1 MQLLLSY
8 LFLQFFSLRGHAALW
23 TCFASL
29 YRNRAHWK
37 DRGVPLLCGRWMLE
51 MQRTEGKADQTKVLK
66 QFLRAGD
73 TRTMFRNFASLLMI
87 LMATPSN
94 TSSLE
99 RSYTHSELVC
109 APRRSKLSP
118 KNIKNLYLL
127 AMLKLT
133 VKGSGEYIREIKYL
147 EKTLSFSHIY

>member
-1 MQLLLSY
+1 
-8 LFLQFFSLRGHAALW
+8 
-23 TCFASL
+23 
-29 YRNRAHWK
+29 
-37 DRGVPLLCGRWMLE
+37 MLE

-73 TRTMFRNFASLLMI
+73 TRTMFPNFASLLMI

-99 RSYTHSELVC
+99 RSYTQSELVC

-127 AMLKLT
+127 VMLKLT